1 MGFLELQLLLQ
12 RCNPSCDF
20 FLTYRENINQFS
32 QEMINIKA
40 TSISPAQIDTG
51 QEQNCSSDEEGQSA
65 GVTEGEICL
74 KVLGK
79 KPCKR

>member
-1 MGFLELQLLLQ
+1 
-12 RCNPSCDF
+12 
-20 FLTYRENINQFS
+20 
-32 QEMINIKA
+32 MINIKA

-51 QEQNCSSDEEGQSA
+51 QEQNCSSDEEVQSA